1 MRALMILA
9 LLTGQASAAVLGTI
23 TNQAGN
29 EIELTDESCGENAGN
44 LVMAQLESGSL
55 MVGCWF
61 KAEEWLLIKWSDGD
75 IRRYPY
81 NVIKPTQYLKDK
93 YGKPEVE
100 L

>member
-1 MRALMILA
+1 
-9 LLTGQASAAVLGTI
+9 
-23 TNQAGN
+23 
-29 EIELTDESCGENAGN
+29 
-44 LVMAQLESGSL
+44 MAQLESGSL